1 MMGAIG
7 AVGARGALGALGT
20 QALPIVAALAA
31 KVGAM
36 LLLAPIA
43 YAQTP
48 PEMSLA
54 AAVSVALEREPSLQG
69 ARAEVEVAR
78 AMRRQAA
85 LRPNPSVLFERR
97 EERGGT
103 DNQTTVELSMPL
115 ELFRRAPRIDAADR
129 EIEVADRSV
138 ADRARILVNDVK
150 IRYGQ
155 AAAALRDHRVAEDLT
170 ASARRELELLGR
182 RVEEGA
188 SPPIERDL
196 LDVEVRRLES
206 ARIRTTGRADAAL
219 IALKRTLGLSPDAP
233 VVLRDTLEILSSP
246 AAPPESNAVD
256 NRPDVLEAE
265 ARLRLADARIA
276 LAQSEGRLDLAV
288 TGSYMRMDAGFPQRG
303 FGIRGDLERVRGVFN
318 YASIGA
324 MVMVPLWNR
333 NQGGIAAARADRTV
347 AAAQLAAVRL
357 TVEEERAAALA
368 IAREARAALTVMA
381 AAVQLARRNLDVVRQ
396 TFELGRGTLADV
408 LGEQRRYLEIEQEY
422 TEMLREAFEAR
433 AALEFVQGELR

>member
-7 AVGARGALGALGT
+7 AIGALGA
-20 QALPIVAALAA
+20 
-31 KVGAM
+31 VGAM
-36 LLLAPIA
+36 LLGAPA
-43 YAQTP
+43 ANAQTP
-48 PEMSLA
+48 QEMSLS

-69 ARAEVEVAR
+69 ARAEVAAAR

-97 EERGGT
+97 QEPGGT

-129 EIEVADRSV
+129 EIEVADRSA
-138 ADRARILVNDVK
+138 ADRARMLVNEVK

-155 AAAALRDHRVAEDLT
+155 AAAALRDRRVAEELA
-170 ASARRELELLGR
+170 ASARRELELLTR
-182 RVEEGA
+182 RVDEGA

-196 LDVEVRRLES
+196 LDVEVRRLEA
-206 ARIRTTGRADAAL
+206 ARIRATARADAAQ

-233 VVLRDTLEILSSP
+233 VVLGDTLEILSSSS
-246 AAPPESNAVD
+246 APPESAVD

-265 ARLRLADARIA
+265 ARLRLADSRIA
-276 LAQSEGRLDLAV
+276 LAQSDGRLDLAV

-303 FGIRGDLERVRGVFN
+303 FGMSGDLERVRGVFN

-347 AAAQLAAVRL
+347 AAEQLAAVRL

-368 IAREARAALTVMA
+368 IAREARSALTVMS

-396 TFELGRGTLADV
+396 TYELGRGRLSDV
-408 LGEQRRYLEIEQEY
+408 LAEQRRYLEIEQEY
-422 TEMLREAFEAR
+422 TEVLREAFEAR
-433 AALEFVQGELR
+433 AALEFAQGESR